1 MTVLAQGECGMIRYD
16 MPGDAAWLGTYG
28 DWRTARHVYDTGQAD
43 LVTLGVTRLGKEY
56 ILPVTVNKVTK
67 QAAIIAD
74 LEPDAAQKLCADY
87 KAKKQFCEVK
97 KPTDFVPPVRRL
109 LALDLGHACHS
120 CDTAPMNWLTN
131 FVRPKLRALV
141 ARKETPENLWLKCP
155 KCEQMLFMRDWE
167 ANQEVC
173 THCGHH
179 MRIRPLK
186 RLPHLFDEGK
196 YELHP
201 LPKVPADPLK
211 FRDTER
217 YDARLKEAQAK
228 AEGATDALV
237 VASGLMGS
245 RMTVVA
251 ALDFG
256 FMGGSMGTAV
266 GEGLVMAAEL
276 AVARKAPLIVFS
288 ASGGARMQEGILSLM
303 QLTRTT
309 IAVRKVKEAGLPYI
323 VVLTDPTTGGV
334 SASFAMLGDIHLAEP
349 DAIIGF
355 AGPRVIQ
362 DTIRQELP
370 EGFQRSEYLLE
381 HGMVD
386 AVVHRHKLRETLIRM
401 VIAAD
406 GSAGRR
412 ERCAPPTRGRP

>member
-1 MTVLAQGECGMIRYD
+1 
-16 MPGDAAWLGTYG
+16 
-28 DWRTARHVYDTGQAD
+28 
-43 LVTLGVTRLGKEY
+43 
-56 ILPVTVNKVTK
+56 
-67 QAAIIAD
+67 
-74 LEPDAAQKLCADY
+74 
-87 KAKKQFCEVK
+87 
-97 KPTDFVPPVRRL
+97 
-109 LALDLGHACHS
+109 
-120 CDTAPMNWLTN
+120 MNWLTN

-186 RLPHLFDEGK
+186 RLPCLFDEGK

-201 LPKVPADPLK
+201 LPKVTSDPLK

-217 YDARLKEAQAK
+217 YDARLKKAQAK
-228 AEGATDALV
+228 AEGTTDALI

-245 RMTVVA
+245 RMTVIA

-334 SASFAMLGDIHLAEP
+334 SASFAMLGDIHSP
-349 DAIIGF
+349 
-355 AGPRVIQ
+355 
-362 DTIRQELP
+362 
-370 EGFQRSEYLLE
+370 S
-381 HGMVD
+381 
-386 AVVHRHKLRETLIRM
+386 
-401 VIAAD
+401 
-406 GSAGRR
+406 
-412 ERCAPPTRGRP
+412 PTRSSALPARG

>member
-1 MTVLAQGECGMIRYD
+1 
-16 MPGDAAWLGTYG
+16 
-28 DWRTARHVYDTGQAD
+28 
-43 LVTLGVTRLGKEY
+43 
-56 ILPVTVNKVTK
+56 
-67 QAAIIAD
+67 
-74 LEPDAAQKLCADY
+74 
-87 KAKKQFCEVK
+87 
-97 KPTDFVPPVRRL
+97 
-109 LALDLGHACHS
+109 
-120 CDTAPMNWLTN
+120 MNWLTN

-141 ARKETPENLWLKCP
+141 SRKKEAPENLWLKCP

-179 MRIRPLK
+179 MRLRPMK
-186 RLPHLFDEGK
+186 RLPHLFDDGK
-196 YELHP
+196 FELRP
-201 LPKVPADPLK
+201 LPRVVSDPLK
-211 FRDTER
+211 FRDTKR
-217 YDARLKEAQAK
+217 YDARLKEAQSK
-228 AEGATDALV
+228 AQGSTDALV
-237 VASGLMGS
+237 VASGLLGN
-245 RMTVVA
+245 RTTVVA
-251 ALDFG
+251 ALDFA

-266 GEGLVMAAEL
+266 GDGLVMASEL
-276 AVARKAPLIVFS
+276 AVSRKAPLIAFS

-309 IAVRKVKEAGLPYI
+309 IAVRRVKEAGLPYI

-334 SASFAMLGDIHLAEP
+334 SASFAMLGDIHLDEP

-401 VIAAD
+401 VTLLMDPLVVESVAA
-406 GSAGRR
+406 G
-412 ERCAPPTRGRP
+412 

>member
-1 MTVLAQGECGMIRYD
+1 
-16 MPGDAAWLGTYG
+16 
-28 DWRTARHVYDTGQAD
+28 
-43 LVTLGVTRLGKEY
+43 
-56 ILPVTVNKVTK
+56 
-67 QAAIIAD
+67 
-74 LEPDAAQKLCADY
+74 
-87 KAKKQFCEVK
+87 
-97 KPTDFVPPVRRL
+97 
-109 LALDLGHACHS
+109 
-120 CDTAPMNWLTN
+120 MNWLTN

-141 ARKETPENLWLKCP
+141 ARKEVPDNLWVKCP
-155 KCEQMLFMRDWE
+155 KCEQMLFTRDWE

-173 THCGHH
+173 SHCGHH
-179 MRIRPLK
+179 MRLRPMK
-186 RLPHLFDEGK
+186 RLPFLFDEGK

-201 LPKVPADPLK
+201 LPRVNADPLK
-211 FRDTER
+211 FRDTKR

-228 AEGATDALV
+228 AEGTTDALV
-237 VASGLMGS
+237 VASGRMGS
-245 RMTVVA
+245 RLSVVA
-251 ALDFG
+251 LLDFG

-266 GEGLVMAAEL
+266 L
-276 AVARKAPLIVFS
+276 AVARGAPLIVFS

-309 IAVRKVKEAGLPYI
+309 IAVRKVKQAGLPYI

-334 SASFAMLGDIHLAEP
+334 SASFAMLGDVHIAEP

-401 VIAAD
+401 VSLFMDPLVVESRALA
-406 GSAGRR
+406 GAGR
-412 ERCAPPTRGRP
+412 

>member
-1 MTVLAQGECGMIRYD
+1 
-16 MPGDAAWLGTYG
+16 
-28 DWRTARHVYDTGQAD
+28 
-43 LVTLGVTRLGKEY
+43 
-56 ILPVTVNKVTK
+56 
-67 QAAIIAD
+67 
-74 LEPDAAQKLCADY
+74 
-87 KAKKQFCEVK
+87 
-97 KPTDFVPPVRRL
+97 
-109 LALDLGHACHS
+109 
-120 CDTAPMNWLTN
+120 MNWLTN

-141 ARKETPENLWLKCP
+141 TRKETPENLWLKCL
-155 KCEQMLFMRDWE
+155 KCEQMQFVRAWA

-173 THCGHH
+173 NHCGHH

-186 RLPHLFDEGK
+186 RLPFLFDDGK

-201 LPKVPADPLK
+201 LPKVTLDPLK

-217 YDARLKEAQAK
+217 YDARLKKAQAK
-228 AEGATDALV
+228 AEPGTSDALV

-245 RMTVVA
+245 RTTIVA

-309 IAVRKVKEAGLPYI
+309 IAVRKVKEVGLPYI

-334 SASFAMLGDIHLAEP
+334 SASFAMLGDIHVAEP

-370 EGFQRSEYLLE
+370 AGFQRSEYLYE

-386 AVVHRHKLRETLIRM
+386 AVVHRHKLRETLIRLTSLLM
-401 VIAAD
+401 DPIVSED
-406 GSAGRR
+406 
-412 ERCAPPTRGRP
+412 RGLAVAVR

>member
-1 MTVLAQGECGMIRYD
+1 
-16 MPGDAAWLGTYG
+16 
-28 DWRTARHVYDTGQAD
+28 
-43 LVTLGVTRLGKEY
+43 
-56 ILPVTVNKVTK
+56 
-67 QAAIIAD
+67 
-74 LEPDAAQKLCADY
+74 
-87 KAKKQFCEVK
+87 
-97 KPTDFVPPVRRL
+97 
-109 LALDLGHACHS
+109 
-120 CDTAPMNWLTN
+120 MNWLTN

-141 ARKETPENLWLKCP
+141 SRKEAPENLWLKCP

-173 THCGHH
+173 NHCGHH

-201 LPKVPADPLK
+201 LPRVTADPLK
-211 FRDTER
+211 FRDTKR

-228 AEGATDALV
+228 AEGTTDALV
-237 VASGLMGS
+237 VASGPMGG
-245 RMTVVA
+245 RMAIVA
-251 ALDFG
+251 LLDFG

-266 GEGLVMAAEL
+266 GEGLVMAADL

-334 SASFAMLGDIHLAEP
+334 SAS
-349 DAIIGF
+349 
-355 AGPRVIQ
+355 V
-362 DTIRQELP
+362 
-370 EGFQRSEYLLE
+370 
-381 HGMVD
+381 
-386 AVVHRHKLRETLIRM
+386 RH
-401 VIAAD
+401 
-406 GSAGRR
+406 AGRR
-412 ERCAPPTRGRP
+412 PYRRARRHHWLRRSAGDPGHDPPGAAALGFPALGIPARARHGRRRRAPPQAARDADPPGFPFMDPVTSEGRGLAVAVR

>member
-1 MTVLAQGECGMIRYD
+1 
-16 MPGDAAWLGTYG
+16 
-28 DWRTARHVYDTGQAD
+28 
-43 LVTLGVTRLGKEY
+43 
-56 ILPVTVNKVTK
+56 
-67 QAAIIAD
+67 
-74 LEPDAAQKLCADY
+74 
-87 KAKKQFCEVK
+87 
-97 KPTDFVPPVRRL
+97 
-109 LALDLGHACHS
+109 
-120 CDTAPMNWLTN
+120 MNWLTN

-141 ARKETPENLWLKCP
+141 ARKEAPENLWLKCP

-173 THCGHH
+173 SHCQHH
-179 MRIRPLK
+179 MRVKPLK
-186 RLPHLFDEGK
+186 RLPFLFDEGK

-201 LPKVPADPLK
+201 LPKVTVDPLK
-211 FRDTER
+211 FRGIKR
-217 YDARLKEAQAK
+217 YDAQLKEAQGK
-228 AEGATDALV
+228 SDGSSNDALI
-237 VASGLMGS
+237 VASGPLSGRMVVMGL
-245 RMTVVA
+245 
-251 ALDFG
+251 LDFG
-256 FMGGSMGTAV
+256 FMGGSMGTSV

-276 AVARKAPLIVFS
+276 AVDRKAPLIVFS

-309 IAVRKVKEAGLPYI
+309 VAVRKVKEAGLPYI

-334 SASFAMLGDIHLAEP
+334 SASFAMLGDIHVAEP

-370 EGFQRSEYLLE
+370 PGFQRSEYLLE

-401 VIAAD
+401 VSLLMDPVVTEGRALVAAH
-406 GSAGRR
+406 
-412 ERCAPPTRGRP
+412 